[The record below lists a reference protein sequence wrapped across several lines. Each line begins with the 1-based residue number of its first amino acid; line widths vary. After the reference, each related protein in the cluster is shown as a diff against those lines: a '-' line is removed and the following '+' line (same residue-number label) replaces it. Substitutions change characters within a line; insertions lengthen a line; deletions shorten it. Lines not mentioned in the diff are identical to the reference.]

1 MSNIKEIANT
11 ALVDFGISRNS
22 VAQSVTENSIV
33 FYFFNKKDMDKI
45 SLPETFKEVK
55 IEKKFIGELSLVI

>member
-1 MSNIKEIANT
+1 
-11 ALVDFGISRNS
+11 LF
-22 VAQSVTENSIV
+22 